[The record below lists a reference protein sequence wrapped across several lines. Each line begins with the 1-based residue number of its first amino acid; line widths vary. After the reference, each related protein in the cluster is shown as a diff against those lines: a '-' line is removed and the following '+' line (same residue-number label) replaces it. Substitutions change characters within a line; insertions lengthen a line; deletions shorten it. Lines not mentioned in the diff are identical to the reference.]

1 MSWVP
6 AYAKLHPGAVPFFV
20 LLLTCTLPHRALAID
35 SRSSA
40 DTEIPK
46 LQQCTTGT
54 DTQLKCG
61 IKEQHADH
69 MNSSD
74 VQWYFKPCGGGFQQM
89 ACSNR
94 ALLDALDW
102 QPLDCDNKP
111 CRVTLTIRNASEV
124 DAGLYRCTIHPYRTD
139 NWTLLDIQ
147 LVRTFELVVT
157 KWPLDESIPAP
168 ELLDNL
174 PANTTAVAETQ
185 IVLQCRVHSK
195 VPPTIK
201 WFRRINK
208 RLGEHSFN
216 QNKSIRYLENFY
228 ELLPSAGEKLLSH
241 DVYLSKLILYDASER
256 DIGIYVC
263 VGINYVGV
271 SMADAYV
278 NLVNPNGTPVED
290 GTSGGSYVELM
301 VLFLIPIALALVPLA
316 GWIGLNLLRAKH
328 RSEEKSPVQLHG
340 TPVYAPYGQNAA
352 VERIKQGRKCNGLEH
367 TEHLYEKVDV
377 V

>member
-1 MSWVP
+1 MSGMP
-6 AYAKLHPGAVPFFV
+6 KYAKLHPSAVFFV
-20 LLLTCTLPHRALAID
+20 LQLTCMLPCSPFAIE
-35 SRSSA
+35 SRSSS

-46 LQQCTTGT
+46 LQQCSTGA

-74 VQWYFKPCGGGFQQM
+74 VRWYFKSCGGGFQQT

-111 CRVTLTIRNASEV
+111 CRVTLTIQNASET

-139 NWTLLDIQ
+139 NRTQLDIQ

-174 PANTTAVAETQ
+174 PANTTALAEAQ

-208 RLGEHSFN
+208 RLGEHNFN

-241 DVYLSKLILYDASER
+241 DVYLSKLILYNASER

-278 NLVNPNGTPVED
+278 NLLNPNGTPVEE
-290 GTSGGSYVELM
+290 GAAGAYVELM
-301 VLFLIPIALALVPLA
+301 VLFLIPVALALIPLL
-316 GWIGLNLLRAKH
+316 GWIVLNLLRAKH
-328 RSEEKSPVQLHG
+328 QAEEKSLVQLHDSL
-340 TPVYAPYGQNAA
+340 VYEPNVHGGSA
-352 VERIKQGRKCNGLEH
+352 VQRIQQGRNVVRLKN
-367 TEHLYEKVDV
+367 TEHFYEKVDIV
-377 V
+377 

>member
-1 MSWVP
+1 MSWMP
-6 AYAKLHPGAVPFFV
+6 KYAKLHPSAEFLMF
-20 LLLTCTLPHRALAID
+20 LLACTLTRSLAID
-35 SRSSA
+35 SRSSS
-40 DTEIPK
+40 DIEIPK
-46 LQQCTTGT
+46 LQQCSTGA

-74 VQWYFKPCGGGFQQM
+74 VQWYFKACGGGFQQM

-94 ALLDALDW
+94 AMLDALDW

-111 CRVTLTIRNASEV
+111 CRVTLTILNASDA

-139 NWTLLDIQ
+139 NRTQLDIQ

-174 PANTTAVAETQ
+174 PANTTALAETQ
-185 IVLQCRVHSK
+185 IVLQCRVHSM
-195 VPPTIK
+195 VQPTIK

-208 RLGEHSFN
+208 RLGEHNFN

-241 DVYLSKLILYDASER
+241 DVYLSKLILYNASER

-278 NLVNPNGTPVED
+278 NLVNPNGTPLEEGV
-290 GTSGGSYVELM
+290 GGGYFELM
-301 VLFLIPIALALVPLA
+301 VLFLIPIALALVPLL
-316 GWIGLNLLRAKH
+316 GWIVLNVLRAKH
-328 RSEEKSPVQLHG
+328 HSKEKSLVQLPG
-340 TPVYAPYGQNAA
+340 SLVYDPGVHDATM
-352 VERIKQGRKCNGLEH
+352 ERNHHRRNNIVLQD
-367 TEHLYEKVDV
+367 TEHFYEKINMV
-377 V
+377 

>member
-1 MSWVP
+1 MNRMHTLTRLRS
-6 AYAKLHPGAVPFFV
+6 GAVT
-20 LLLTCTLPHRALAID
+20 LLLFLLQFCLLAGALDARAT
-35 SRSSA
+35 A
-40 DTEIPK
+40 DVEIPK
-46 LQQCTTGT
+46 LQQCSAGT
-54 DTQLKCG
+54 DTRLKCG
-61 IKEQHADH
+61 IKEHHTDH

-74 VQWYFKPCGGGFQQM
+74 VRWYFKPCGGGFQQM

-94 ALLDALDW
+94 AILDALEW
-102 QPLDCDNKP
+102 HPLDCDNKP
-111 CRVTLTIRNASEV
+111 CRVTLAIHNASEV
-124 DAGLYRCTIHPYRTD
+124 DAGLYRCTIHPYRPD
-139 NWTLLDIQ
+139 NQTQLDIQ

-174 PANTTAVAETQ
+174 PANTTAIVDTQ

-195 VPPTIK
+195 VQPTIK

-241 DVYLSKLILYDASER
+241 DVYLSKLILYNASER

-278 NLVNPNGTPVED
+278 NLVYPNGTPVDEASR
-290 GTSGGSYVELM
+290 GYVELM
-301 VLFLIPIALALVPLA
+301 VLFLIPIALALVPLL
-316 GWIGLNLLRAKH
+316 GWIVLNVLRAKH
-328 RSEEKSPVQLHG
+328 HAEEKSLVPLPGSAAYETNPMEVTKLERVKHG
-340 TPVYAPYGQNAA
+340 RTF
-352 VERIKQGRKCNGLEH
+352 IGLEKND
-367 TEHLYEKVDV
+367 HLYEKVDV

>member
-1 MSWVP
+1 MSWMP
-6 AYAKLHPGAVPFFV
+6 TYAKLHPGAVLFV
-20 LLLTCTLPHRALAID
+20 LLLSGMLQHPALTVD
-35 SRSSA
+35 SRSSTDA
-40 DTEIPK
+40 EIPK
-46 LQQCTTGT
+46 LQQCLAGT
-54 DTQLKCG
+54 DTRLRCG
-61 IKEQHADH
+61 IKEHHTDH

-74 VQWYFKPCGGGFQQM
+74 VQWYFKPCGGGFQHM
-89 ACSNR
+89 TCSNR
-94 ALLDALDW
+94 ALLSTLEW

-111 CRVTLTIRNASEV
+111 CRVTLALQNVSEA

-139 NWTLLDIQ
+139 NRTQLDIQ

-174 PANTTAVAETQ
+174 PANTTAIINTH

-195 VPPTIK
+195 VQPTIK

-208 RLGEHSFN
+208 PLGEHNFN
-216 QNKSIRYLENFY
+216 QNKSIRYLENSY
-228 ELLPSAGEKLLSH
+228 ELLPSAGEKLLSY
-241 DVYLSKLILYDASER
+241 DVYLSKLILYNASER

-278 NLVNPNGTPVED
+278 NLVHPNGTPVEE
-290 GTSGGSYVELM
+290 THGGYVGLM
-301 VLFLIPIALALVPLA
+301 VLFLIPIALAFVPLV
-316 GWIGLNLLRAKH
+316 GWVVLNVLRAKQH
-328 RSEEKSPVQLHG
+328 SEEKSLVQLHG
-340 TPVYAPYGQNAA
+340 PNIYEPTYQWTNH
-352 VERIKQGRKCNGLEH
+352 GRKLISLEQA
-367 TEHLYEKVDV
+367 EHLYEKVDV